1 MEADVDGVRD
11 GVEMEI
17 YRIIKSVP
25 FLRRTLINTPNNHE
39 RNQENSQRFDPTRK
53 L

>member
-1 MEADVDGVRD
+1 MEVDVDGVRD

-25 FLRRTLINTPNNHE
+25 FLRRILTDTDTYHSGP
-39 RNQENSQRFDPTRK
+39 RYF
-53 L
+53 

>member
-17 YRIIKSVP
+17 YRIIKSFL
-25 FLRRTLINTPNNHE
+25 FLRTLNDTDTYHSGP
-39 RNQENSQRFDPTRK
+39 RYF
-53 L
+53 